1 MKMKLLCKKR
11 IEKVLFGG
19 ARGFASIW
27 MVIMLSGILVLLLV
41 IIEASCGYAA
51 SSMAQGLCVSAG
63 NSLLSE
69 YNKVLYKDYGIFAL
83 RSGDLRLSEM
93 AEYYIAS
100 GLGGS
105 GGLIRMELIECAA
118 SSENYPALSAELLME
133 QIRPIGMAAG
143 VSSFIES
150 GGLQE
155 AFSGLGGAAYDTDG
169 LQENCVSDLEAF
181 VEENAA
187 SAAELRSGAAEMEAE
202 LEEMLSAEVD
212 ENLASSMQ
220 GGIDALLDEAGERD
234 AAAESG
240 SDLIGSLESAN
251 NPDFSGDE
259 GKLIGEEALS
269 ELPSKILGIAPTL
282 SLLFS
287 GGLSELSSDSLICG
301 EYALSMCSNFNGGK
315 KSSVLNGEVEYILY
329 GRASDKENS
338 ACVKLSLFE
347 LRFPVNL
354 AKVYEDAAKMAAINS
369 AALAFAPV
377 PQPLAAF
384 VLAGIEAS
392 IMSYADVETLFS
404 GQDVP
409 FFEGSSLGSYEDYLR
424 ILLLL
429 LPGEAKLLRLMD
441 VIQMNLQ
448 EKGEV
453 FAFKD
458 YCYGVSIKAVFSKEV
473 HLIGFPGLKER
484 YGSIEYSVSYK

>member
-212 ENLASSMQ
+212 EN
-220 GGIDALLDEAGERD
+220 
-234 AAAESG
+234 
-240 SDLIGSLESAN
+240 
-251 NPDFSGDE
+251 
-259 GKLIGEEALS
+259 
-269 ELPSKILGIAPTL
+269 
-282 SLLFS
+282 
-287 GGLSELSSDSLICG
+287 
-301 EYALSMCSNFNGGK
+301 
-315 KSSVLNGEVEYILY
+315 
-329 GRASDKENS
+329 
-338 ACVKLSLFE
+338 
-347 LRFPVNL
+347 
-354 AKVYEDAAKMAAINS
+354 
-369 AALAFAPV
+369 
-377 PQPLAAF
+377 
-384 VLAGIEAS
+384 
-392 IMSYADVETLFS
+392 
-404 GQDVP
+404 
-409 FFEGSSLGSYEDYLR
+409 
-424 ILLLL
+424 
-429 LPGEAKLLRLMD
+429 
-441 VIQMNLQ
+441 
-448 EKGEV
+448 
-453 FAFKD
+453 
-458 YCYGVSIKAVFSKEV
+458 
-473 HLIGFPGLKER
+473 
-484 YGSIEYSVSYK
+484 